1 MRRSST
7 LTGLAVAVAAALA
20 FGMSGPF
27 VKPLLEAGWSPAAA
41 VTVRSLVGGLV
52 LVPFALITL
61 RGRWRGLWGAR
72 KRILLIGL
80 IGSAATQ
87 LAYFASIERIPV
99 STGIL
104 IEFMAPLLLVGFVWF
119 RTRKTPGAVVLF
131 GSVFAIIGLFLV
143 VSPGEGG
150 ALDPLGLL
158 FAAAAAIG
166 CAVYFVA
173 AADGDDDVSPIAVA
187 SVSLLLGGV
196 AIALLSL
203 TGLVPFTMTF
213 GTVELFGEATPWW
226 VPIAII
232 AIVATGFSYAVS
244 IIASQ
249 MLGARLASFAGL
261 LEVVASTI
269 YAWLLLG
276 EQMTL
281 LQLLGGALILLGIG
295 FVRSE
300 KTPALLP
307 EEVGLLPA
315 AEHSAD
321 HSAEGDEQSEHGE
334 HERDGG
340 HRVPLG
346 L

>member
-7 LTGLAVAVAAALA
+7 VTGLAIAVTAALA

-52 LVPFALITL
+52 LLPFALTLL
-61 RGRWRGLWGAR
+61 RGRWHLLWRAR

-104 IEFMAPLLLVGFVWF
+104 IEFMAPLLLVGYVWF
-119 RTRKTPGAVVLF
+119 RTRRTPGAVVLF

-143 VSPGEGG
+143 VSPGGGG
-150 ALDPLGLL
+150 ALDPVGIA
-158 FAAAAAIG
+158 FAAAAAVG

-173 AADGDDDVSPIAVA
+173 AADGDEDLPPVAVA
-187 SVSLLLGGV
+187 SVSLLIGG
-196 AIALLSL
+196 AALALVSL
-203 TGLVPFTMTF
+203 TGLVPFAVTF
-213 GTVELFGEATPWW
+213 GTVELFGAATPWW
-226 VPIAII
+226 VPIGIVAII
-232 AIVATGFSYAVS
+232 ATGFSYAVS
-244 IIASQ
+244 ITASQ

-261 LEVVASTI
+261 LEVVASTV

-276 EQMTL
+276 ERMTL
-281 LQLLGGALILLGIG
+281 LQILGGALILLGIG

-300 KTPALLP
+300 RIV
-307 EEVGLLPA
+307 EEP
-315 AEHSAD
+315 SAQPV
-321 HSAEGDEQSEHGE
+321 AV
-334 HERDGG
+334 ER
-340 HRVPLG
+340 V
-346 L
+346 

>member
-7 LTGLAVAVAAALA
+7 VTGLAVAVAAALA

-52 LVPFALITL
+52 LIPFAFLTL
-61 RGRWRGLWGAR
+61 RGRWRGLWRAR
-72 KRILLIGL
+72 NRILIIGL
-80 IGSAATQ
+80 IGSAGTQ
-87 LAYFASIERIPV
+87 LAYFAAIERIPV

-119 RTRKTPGAVVLF
+119 RTRKTPGAVVLI
-131 GSVFAIIGLFLV
+131 GSVFAILGLFLV

-158 FAAAAAIG
+158 FAGAAAIG
-166 CAVYFVA
+166 CAIYFVA
-173 AADGDDDVSPIAVA
+173 AADGDDDVPPVAVA
-187 SVSLLLGGV
+187 SVSLLIGGA
-196 AIALLSL
+196 AIAIVSL
-203 TGLVPFTMTF
+203 TGIVPFSMTF

-226 VPIAII
+226 VPMGIV

-261 LEVVASTI
+261 LEVVASTV

-281 LQLLGGALILLGIG
+281 LQMLGGGLILLGIG

-300 KTPALLP
+300 KTAAITP
-307 EEVGLLPA
+307 EEEGLLPA
-315 AEHSAD
+315 VHDAA
-321 HSAEGDEQSEHGE
+321 
-334 HERDGG
+334 ERDE
-340 HRVPLG
+340 HRDVELAT
-346 L
+346 